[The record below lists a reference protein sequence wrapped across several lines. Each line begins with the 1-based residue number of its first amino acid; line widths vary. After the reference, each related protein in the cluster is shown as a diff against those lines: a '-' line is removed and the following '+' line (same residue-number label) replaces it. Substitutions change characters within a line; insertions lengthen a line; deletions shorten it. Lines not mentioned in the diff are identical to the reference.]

1 MRIGEKCRTCRPVL
15 PAGAYLW
22 RDAFFLAAHRA
33 FISWESLCRPAGVS
47 PPFFRGAVLTLV
59 RFLSAHRA
67 FAAAESF
74 ALVAADIPRRT
85 LSVGRLGTEL
95 AKIEA
100 RRVFRVS
107 IWRRIERASSNL
119 LRDMSMLCE

>member
-1 MRIGEKCRTCRPVL
+1 M
-15 PAGAYLW
+15 
-22 RDAFFLAAHRA
+22 
-33 FISWESLCRPAGVS
+33 S

-85 LSVGRLGTEL
+85 LTVGRLWTEL

-100 RRVFRVS
+100 RRFPRVS
-107 IWRRIERASSNL
+107 IWRRTESASSKL
-119 LRDMSMLCE
+119 LRDMSMRCE